1 MELAGP
7 IARLLLYAGATIA
20 MGRATMPVTPS
31 GHDDHGT
38 GTAPVGQGGAA
49 RAALWT
55 GALALILAPLAL
67 LMLQQ
72 QALELAAADL
82 PGLLRET
89 TWGRGWMWLAMACVA
104 AGVALPWRHSR
115 AAAWALRLSAIGVAV
130 AMGGLGHAAA
140 DEQWPLLSRVLDAA
154 HVAGVGAWIGALT
167 LLVLSGV
174 GDGGATA
181 GTWRAFSRTATVM
194 APIVV
199 LSGVGSVWRRVGASG
214 PAALLASD
222 YGRLLLLKT
231 ALVSVVLAVG
241 YTQRRRLGAG
251 GVPVR
256 RVVQREVVLAA
267 VVLAVTAWMTG
278 MEPPGE

>member
-38 GTAPVGQGGAA
+38 GTAPVGQGGAV
-49 RAALWT
+49 RAALWS

-82 PGLLRET
+82 PGLLRDT
-89 TWGRGWMWLAMACVA
+89 TWGRGWTWLAMACVA
-104 AGVALPWRHSR
+104 AAVALPWRASR
-115 AAAWALRLSAIGVAV
+115 TAAWVLRVSALGVAV

-140 DEQWPLLSRVLDAA
+140 DDQWPLVSRALDAA
-154 HVAGVGAWIGALT
+154 HVAGMGAWIGALT
-167 LLVLSGV
+167 FLVLSV
-174 GDGGATA
+174 GDDGATA

-199 LSGVGSVWRRVGASG
+199 LSGVGSAWRRVGASG

-222 YGRLLLLKT
+222 YGQLLLLKL

-241 YTQRRRLGAG
+241 YTQRQRLGVG

>member
-1 MELAGP
+1 MEF
-7 IARLLLYAGATIA
+7 
-20 MGRATMPVTPS
+20 
-31 GHDDHGT
+31 
-38 GTAPVGQGGAA
+38 TAPLARGFLYLGTTLAIGRGTLTLLDRDGGDTPRAV

-67 LMLQQ
+67 LLQQQ

-82 PGLLRET
+82 PGLLRDT
-89 TWGRGWMWLAMACVA
+89 TWGRGWTWLAMACLP
-104 AGVALPWRHSR
+104 AGVALPWRASR
-115 AAAWALRLSAIGVAV
+115 AAAWALRLSALGVAV

-140 DEQWPLLSRVLDAA
+140 DEQWPLVSRVLDAA
-154 HVAGVGAWIGALT
+154 HVAGMGAWIGALT

-181 GTWRAFSRTATVM
+181 AATAGVWRAFSRTATVV

-199 LSGVGSVWRRVGASG
+199 LSGVGSAWRRVGASG
-214 PAALLASD
+214 PAALLASE
-222 YGRLLLLKT
+222 YGQLLLLKM

-241 YTQRRRLGAG
+241 YTQRQRLGAG

-256 RVVQREVVLAA
+256 RVVQREVILAA

-278 MEPPGE
+278 MDPPGE